1 MRSTRCA
8 LRAHVLFAGALL
20 VEVIPATVEA
30 QYFGRNKVQFETF
43 DWKVLNTPHFDL
55 HFYPQEEQP
64 ARDAG
69 RMLERWWQRQSSLL
83 RHEPTKK
90 SVILYAN
97 HPDFQQTNV
106 IGGSISEG
114 TGGVTESGRTRVV
127 LPLTGVYADNDHV
140 LGHELVH
147 VFQYDIASQSP
158 TGLQSIGQL
167 PLWVIEGMAEYI
179 SIGREDAHTAMWLR
193 DAAFRDDLPTIRQL
207 TRDQRFFPY
216 RYGQA
221 MWAYIG
227 GRWGDRIIPV
237 LYRQAL
243 RQGFEGAFR
252 SVLGYSSDSL
262 SREWHAAIR
271 SAYLPALEERM
282 APHLAGTPVI
292 AQAEDGAMNISPVQS
307 PDGKYVAFFSR
318 RGLFSVDLYLADAQT
333 GRIIRELASPVN
345 SPHFDAI
352 SFISSAGS
360 WSPDSRKFAFIVF
373 ADGDNEIN
381 VLDVE
386 SRRVERRIR
395 APGVEAV
402 SHVAWSPD
410 GGRIAFSGIQGG
422 VSDLYLFDLTTSN
435 VRRLTNDRFA
445 DLHPT
450 WSPDGRT
457 LAFST
462 DRGAGSDLA
471 TLTFSPLKIG
481 TIDVE
486 TGITRELSLFRN
498 AKHINPQFG
507 PGGRELYF
515 ISDPD
520 GFSDIYRLD
529 VATSAVFRVTRLV
542 TGVSGITYLSPALS
556 VSQQTGRLMFSVF
569 ERAGTNVYAL
579 EGDRAL
585 GQPADPAMPM
595 SRFAALPPLDPVDVF
610 VTAYLR
616 DPQAGLPPSGDFPV
630 SPYRSRLALD
640 YLGQPTIGVAASSYG
655 TALGGSV
662 AAYFGEELGNRT
674 VGVGLQGY
682 GELADFGGQVFYLD
696 TEKRWNWAV
705 SAGHFPYLTGYTQAR
720 EGPPQTIDGESFST
734 TVFEQIRL
742 RTFQDQ
748 LTGTL
753 AYPFSTTRRVELS
766 LGGTKIYYTSDVR
779 SIVVRD
785 IDRRV
790 LEDADRDTSA
800 GPGITFG
807 QASAALVG
815 DYSYTGF
822 TSPILGGRYRFEVA
836 PTYGGIKFYSLLAD
850 ARRYFFASPVT
861 LALRGMHFGRYGGES
876 EDPRLSP
883 LYVGQPAFIRGYDP
897 NSFTLDECTPTE
909 ANDGRCPEFERLIGS
924 RLAMLNM
931 ELRVPLL
938 GNEQLGLIN
947 LPFLPTEIAPF
958 VDVGVA
964 WTRDEA
970 PDLRY
975 DRRTADRVPVMSTGV
990 SARVNLFGYMIGE
1003 VYYAYP
1009 LHRREKGGHFG
1020 FQLQPGW

>member
-1 MRSTRCA
+1 MRSIR
-8 LRAHVLFAGALL
+8 GASRRNTCIVTGLILL
-20 VEVIPATVEA
+20 AIPASLPA
-30 QYFGRNKVQFETF
+30 QYFGRNKVQFERF
-43 DWKVLNTPHFDL
+43 DWQILRSPHFDL
-55 HFYPQEEQP
+55 HFYQQEEQP
-64 ARDAG
+64 ARDAT
-69 RMLERWWQRQSSLL
+69 RMLERWYQRESSLL
-83 RHEPTKK
+83 RHELTRK

-147 VFQYDIASQSP
+147 VFQYDIASKSP
-158 TGLQSIGQL
+158 GGLQSIGQL
-167 PLWVIEGMAEYI
+167 PLWVIEGMAEYL
-179 SIGREDAHTAMWLR
+179 SLGREDAHTAMWLR

-207 TRDQRFFPY
+207 TRDTRFFPY

-227 GRWGDRIIPV
+227 GRWGDRIIPT

-262 SREWHAAIR
+262 SREWHASIR
-271 SAYLPALEERM
+271 AAYLPGLENRM
-282 APHLAGTPVI
+282 APRFAGAPVI
-292 AQAEDGAMNISPVQS
+292 AQAQEGAMNVSPVQS

-318 RGLFSVDLYLADAQT
+318 RGLFTVDLYLADAQT

-352 SFISSAGS
+352 SFISSAGA

-381 VLDVE
+381 ILDVE
-386 SRRVERRIR
+386 TRRVERRIR

-410 GGRIAFSGIQGG
+410 GQRIAFSGIQGG
-422 VSDLYLFDLTTSN
+422 VSNLYLFDLATSD

-462 DRGAGSDLA
+462 DRGAGSNLE
-471 TLTFSPLKIG
+471 TLTFSPLKLG
-481 TIDVE
+481 MIDVE
-486 TGITRELSLFRN
+486 SGATRELPVFQN
-498 AKHINPQFG
+498 AKHINPQFTPNG
-507 PGGRELYF
+507 QELYF
-515 ISDPD
+515 IADPD

-529 VATSAVFRVTRLV
+529 LATSAVFRVTRLV

-556 VSQQTGRLMFSVF
+556 VSQQTGRVMFSVF

-579 EGDRAL
+579 DADRAR
-585 GQPADPAMPM
+585 GEPADPTMVV
-595 SRFAALPPLDPVDVF
+595 SRLATLPPLDPVDVF
-610 VTAYLR
+610 VTAYLK
-616 DPQAGLPPSGDFPV
+616 DPQAGLPPTGDFPV

-655 TALGGSV
+655 TSLGGSI

-682 GELADFGGQVFYLD
+682 GELADFGGQLFYLN
-696 TEKRWNWAV
+696 TERRWNWAV
-705 SAGHFPYLTGYTQAR
+705 SAGHFPYLTGFTQAR
-720 EGPPQTIDGESFST
+720 GSDTTIAGQLFPT
-734 TVFEQIRL
+734 TEFNQIRV

-753 AYPFSTTRRVELS
+753 QYPFSTTRRVEFS
-766 LGGTKIYYTSDVR
+766 LGGTKIYYSSEVR
-779 SIVVRD
+779 SVE
-785 IDRRV
+785 V
-790 LEDADRDTSA
+790 LDLNGQVIRESSRDTSV
-800 GPGITFG
+800 GPGITYG
-807 QASAALVG
+807 QATAAIVG
-815 DYSYTGF
+815 DNSYMAF
-822 TSPILGGRYRFEVA
+822 TSPIQGGRYRFEIA
-836 PTYGGIKFYSLLAD
+836 PTYGGISFYTLLGD

-861 LALRGMHFGRYGGES
+861 LAVRGMHYGRYGGAA
-876 EDPRLSP
+876 EDQRLSP

-897 NSFTLDECTPTE
+897 NSFSLDECTPT
-909 ANDGRCPEFERLIGS
+909 ATNDGSCPEFERLIGS
-924 RLAMLNM
+924 RFAFANM
-931 ELRVPLL
+931 EVRLPLF
-938 GNEQLGLIN
+938 GNEQLGLFN

-958 VDVGVA
+958 FDVGVA
-964 WTRDEA
+964 WTRDASPE
-970 PDLRY
+970 LRF
-975 DRRTADRVPVMSTGV
+975 DRDTPDRVPVMSAGL

-1003 VYYAYP
+1003 VYYVYP
-1009 LHRREKGGHFG
+1009 FQRREKGGHFG